1 MLDKTKAF
9 NWGPAIFLIT
19 YHAILLT
26 MLPLYLYYNSVSTA
40 IIISTIVLLYATGL
54 SITAGYHRYYSHRC
68 YRTNR
73 IIEFILLFLGSM
85 TSQGSA
91 IRWSFDHRLH
101 HANVDTDDD
110 PYSISKGFWYAHC
123 LWILERPRNIRSKVV
138 SDLFSNKLVAFQH
151 RHYKACMIG
160 SNAIVT
166 LFLGWLFNDYL
177 GAFVMTLWVRIF
189 LLHHFTWFINSLAH
203 TWGEK
208 PFSKELSAVDNYC
221 IGEGYHNYHHTFAND
236 YRNGIR
242 WFHFDPTKWLI
253 WSLSKVGLATNLK
266 RVDPVTIEKRIVLQ
280 TKDILLERIKQVCV
294 SKKDEFEKI
303 VLETSDRIVAKLA
316 QFNDLKTQYLQTK
329 KENSCRT
336 IILEL
341 QTELKALKKSLRQ
354 DWDEWMALSKN
365 IQSLT

>member
-1 MLDKTKAF
+1 
-9 NWGPAIFLIT
+9 
-19 YHAILLT
+19 
-26 MLPLYLYYNSVSTA
+26 
-40 IIISTIVLLYATGL
+40 
-54 SITAGYHRYYSHRC
+54 
-68 YRTNR
+68 
-73 IIEFILLFLGSM
+73 
-85 TSQGSA
+85 
-91 IRWSFDHRLH
+91 
-101 HANVDTDDD
+101 
-110 PYSISKGFWYAHC
+110 
-123 LWILERPRNIRSKVV
+123 
-138 SDLFSNKLVAFQH
+138 
-151 RHYKACMIG
+151 
-160 SNAIVT
+160 
-166 LFLGWLFNDYL
+166 
-177 GAFVMTLWVRIF
+177 MTLWVRIF

-221 IGEGYHNYHHTFAND
+221 ISLLTFGEGYHNYHHTFAND